1 MLSRIHASCPLT
13 VTVSLARMW
22 SEHEQRPTTRKEG
35 DRMPRATPKRSGR
48 QAKPG
53 SRFPGEIVAGN
64 VRTWR
69 GVRRLSQAQLAARMS
84 SLGHRWT
91 ESIVGFVER
100 SERNVTVD
108 EYIGLH
114 FALELDDFGT
124 LLDPLG
130 VEGDKYRYGSPSPR
144 EKIDAPGLD
153 YGGPRPLPAEYI
165 NRWRHG
171 RTIARGAWTDDQIK
185 YVFGGSTEVA
195 EGSVD

>member
-1 MLSRIHASCPLT
+1 M
-13 VTVSLARMW
+13 V
-22 SEHEQRPTTRKEG
+22 SEHEQRLTTRKEG

-53 SRFPGEIVAGN
+53 SRFPGEIVAEN

-100 SERNVTVD
+100 GQRNVTVD

-114 FALELDDFGT
+114 FALELDDFGA

-130 VEGDKYRYGSPSPR
+130 IEGEMRPYGPYD
-144 EKIDAPGLD
+144 KIDAPGLD
-153 YGGPRPLPAEYI
+153 YGGPEPLPAEYI
-165 NRWRHG
+165 SRWRHG
-171 RTIARGAWTDDQIK
+171 RVTARGVWTNDRIK
-185 YVFGGSTEVA
+185 FVFGGSTEVA
-195 EGSVD
+195 EGSVDEP